1 MEGCKQNLFQI
12 LLFDSNINYISLF
25 KKYCFLFVDQYRGG
39 NQEFQDFQVNHI
51 LFFFNCFFFLSSSG
65 EIHQTFLTNLFLK
78 KNWQLTDDI
87 FITLANL
94 STEPL
99 RNNQAFNIF
108 LCLTF

>member
-78 KNWQLTDDI
+78 KK
-87 FITLANL
+87 LA
-94 STEPL
+94 TY
-99 RNNQAFNIF
+99 R
-108 LCLTF
+108 